1 MAVARRS
8 FTAFRLTEQER
19 EEIQRRDTDWVLDP
33 GTGVLEPEPTE
44 EFELEPMIRPK
55 PFQVPRQY
63 FD

>member
-1 MAVARRS
+1 MADARRS

-19 EEIQRRDTDWVLDP
+19 DEIQRNDTDWVLDP

-44 EFELEPMIRPK
+44 ELEPQVRPK